1 MNDLLTP
8 PPEYDLRPSTRD
20 RQRDELIAIVGH
32 ESHEGEPRRRFVPL
46 AAAAAVLIL
55 TAGLA
60 IGVPALRNQGS
71 EPAVNGPSRGPAV
84 EALNEAD
91 KARFGKACAASNQF
105 TKPGQPVQQD
115 PYQVLDAFKFP
126 KAPSYTYT
134 ATWVVVQSK
143 LDGWTACG
151 VDSSDKVIQSLSFG
165 KDQTMYRALGT
176 YLIGAGPY
184 DKSIA
189 RITIN
194 VGTKPPMEAVLRKG
208 FYFAPVPYVR
218 VRGPHTASTAIPVVV
233 RGYDAAGKLIYTS
246 PRTDGE
252 FQAGRNSCYIDPNG
266 KLVAWMSDN
275 PHPDPKTCKRSYIW
289 NYLPR

>member
-1 MNDLLTP
+1 MNNLSTP

-46 AAAAAVLIL
+46 AAAAAVLAL

-91 KARFGKACAASNQF
+91 KARYGKDCAEKNQHQ
-105 TKPGQPVQQD
+105 KPGLPPQVE
-115 PYQVLDAFKFP
+115 PYQVVDAFRFP
-126 KAPSYTYT
+126 KARPTTHT
-134 ATWVVVQSK
+134 ATWVVVHTK
-143 LDGWTACG
+143 LDGWSVCG
-151 VDSSDKVIQSLSFG
+151 IDSSGKILQGLTFG
-165 KDQTMYRALGT
+165 QDQTMYRALET
-176 YLIGAGPY
+176 YIVGAGPY

-194 VGTKPPMEAVLRKG
+194 VGTRPPMEAVLRNG

-218 VRGPHTASTAIPVVV
+218 VRGPHSPSTAIPVVA
-233 RGYDAAGKLIYTS
+233 RGYDAAGKLVYTS

-252 FQAGRNSCYIDPNG
+252 FHGNRNACYVDPNG

-275 PHPDPKTCKRSYIW
+275 PRPDPKTCKRSYIW